1 MMSRS
6 EYEKLIQKK
15 KAASGQKPQDAVADG
30 NRLFIRAG
38 LPFVLFSLGAWWVV
52 TNAIDGKLKERAASR
67 REVSQ
72 TDRQFLM
79 EQEHDTMMDKLNKAA
94 KRDFDNTKR
103 IERPEDIL
111 ARRRAEREQR
121 NVWYRRWWRNITG
134 GE

>member
-111 ARRRAEREQR
+111 ARRRADREKR

>member
-1 MMSRS
+1 MSRS

-111 ARRRAEREQR
+111 ARRRADREKR